1 MTPEAAAPRRAAFLD
16 RDGTLIVDAD
26 YLARSELVELIPG
39 AVAAVRRLNEA
50 GVVVVVITNQ
60 SGIARGLL
68 TEDDYARVEERVRLD
83 FAEAGARIDATYHC
97 PHHPA
102 ITGPCNC
109 RKPALGMY
117 EQARDELNLDPR
129 ASLFVGDRWRD
140 VGPGIALGG
149 RAFLVTSP
157 ATPHD
162 DLMRAE
168 RDAETASSLGEAV
181 DRYLA
186 GN

>member
-1 MTPEAAAPRRAAFLD
+1 MTAEAPRRAAFLD

-26 YLARSELVELIPG
+26 FLARPEGVQLIPG
-39 AVAAVRRLNEA
+39 ATDAVRALNDA
-50 GVVVVVITNQ
+50 GVLVVVITNQ

-68 TEDDYARVEERVRLD
+68 TEDEYQRVEERVRLD
-83 FAEAGARIDATYHC
+83 FADAGARIDATYHC

-102 ITGPCNC
+102 ITGQCDC

-117 EQARDELNLDPR
+117 LQARDEHGLDTR
-129 ASLFVGDRWRD
+129 SSLFVGDRWRD
-140 VGPGIALGG
+140 VGPGIELGG
-149 RAFLVTSP
+149 RAILVTSP

-168 RDAETASSLGEAV
+168 RDAEIAPSLGDAV
-181 DRYLA
+181 ARYLD

>member
-1 MTPEAAAPRRAAFLD
+1 MTDARRAAFLD

-26 YLARSELVELIPG
+26 FLAHPDGVQLIPG
-39 AVAAVRRLNEA
+39 ATDAVRRLNDA
-50 GVVVVVITNQ
+50 GVTVVVVTNQ

-68 TEDDYARVEERVRLD
+68 TEDDYARVEERVRLV
-83 FAEAGARIDATYHC
+83 FAESGARIDATYHC

-102 ITGPCNC
+102 ITGPCDC
-109 RKPALGMY
+109 RKPSLGMY
-117 EQARDELNLDPR
+117 ENARDDLALDTA
-129 ASLFVGDRWRD
+129 ASLYVGDRWRD
-140 VGPGIALGG
+140 VAPGIAFGG
-149 RAFLVTSP
+149 RAFLVTSS

-168 RDAETASSLGEAV
+168 RDAETAPTLGDAV
-181 DRYLA
+181 ARYLT

>member
-1 MTPEAAAPRRAAFLD
+1 MTADAARRAAFLD
-16 RDGTLIVDAD
+16 RDGTLIVDTD
-26 YLARSELVELIPG
+26 YLARPEGVQLIPG
-39 AVAAVRRLNEA
+39 ATDAVRRLNDA
-50 GVVVVVITNQ
+50 GVVVVVVTNQ

-68 TEDDYARVEERVRLD
+68 TEDDYERVEARVKLV

-102 ITGPCNC
+102 ITGQCDC

-117 EQARDELNLDPR
+117 VQARDELSLDTTK
-129 ASLFVGDRWRD
+129 SLFVGDRWRD
-140 VGPGIALGG
+140 VGPGIELGG
-149 RAFLVTSP
+149 RAILVTST

-168 RDAETASSLGEAV
+168 RDAETAPSLGDAV
-181 DRYLA
+181 DRFLA
-186 GN
+186 GT

>member
-1 MTPEAAAPRRAAFLD
+1 
-16 RDGTLIVDAD
+16 
-26 YLARSELVELIPG
+26 
-39 AVAAVRRLNEA
+39 
-50 GVVVVVITNQ
+50 
-60 SGIARGLL
+60 
-68 TEDDYARVEERVRLD
+68 
-83 FAEAGARIDATYHC
+83 
-97 PHHPA
+97 
-102 ITGPCNC
+102 
-109 RKPALGMY
+109 MY

-129 ASLFVGDRWRD
+129 TSLFVGDRWRD

-181 DRYLA
+181 ERYLS

>member
-1 MTPEAAAPRRAAFLD
+1 MTAEAARRAAFLD

-26 YLARSELVELIPG
+26 FLARPEGVQLIPG
-39 AVAAVRRLNEA
+39 ATDAVRRLNEA
-50 GVVVVVITNQ
+50 GVLVVVITNQ

-68 TEDDYARVEERVRLD
+68 TEDEYLRVEERVRLE
-83 FAEAGARIDATYHC
+83 FADAGARIDATYHC

-102 ITGPCNC
+102 ITGQCDC

-117 EQARDELNLDPR
+117 LQARDEHGLDTR
-129 ASLFVGDRWRD
+129 SSLFVGDRWRD
-140 VGPGIALGG
+140 VGPGIELGG
-149 RAFLVTSP
+149 RAFLVTST

-168 RDAETASSLGEAV
+168 RDAEIAPSLGDAV
-181 DRYLA
+181 ARYLD

>member
-1 MTPEAAAPRRAAFLD
+1 MTETAPRRAAFLD

-26 YLARSELVELIPG
+26 FLARPEGVELIPG
-39 AVAAVRRLNEA
+39 AADAVRRLNEA
-50 GVVVVVITNQ
+50 GVLVVVITNQ

-83 FAEAGARIDATYHC
+83 FAQAGARIDATYHC

-102 ITGPCNC
+102 ITGQCSC

-117 EQARDELNLDPR
+117 EQARDELGLDTA

-140 VGPGIALGG
+140 VGPGIELGG
-149 RAFLVTSP
+149 RAILVTSP

-168 RDAETASSLGEAV
+168 RDAETAPTLGAAV

>member
-1 MTPEAAAPRRAAFLD
+1 MTELRRAAFLD

-26 YLARSELVELIPG
+26 FLAHPDCVELLPG
-39 AVAAVRRLNEA
+39 AIDAVRRLNDA
-50 GVVVVVITNQ
+50 GVIVVVVTNQ

-68 TEDDYARVEERVRLD
+68 TEDDYARVEERVRLE
-83 FAEAGARIDATYHC
+83 FADAGARIDATYHC

-102 ITGPCNC
+102 ITGACDC
-109 RKPALGMY
+109 RKPGLGMY
-117 EQARDELNLDPR
+117 EQARDDLSLDTA
-129 ASLFVGDRWRD
+129 ASLYVGDRWRD
-140 VGPGIALGG
+140 VAPGIALGG
-149 RAFLVTSP
+149 RAILVTST

-168 RDAETASSLGEAV
+168 RDAETAPSLGEAV
-181 DRYLA
+181 DRWLA